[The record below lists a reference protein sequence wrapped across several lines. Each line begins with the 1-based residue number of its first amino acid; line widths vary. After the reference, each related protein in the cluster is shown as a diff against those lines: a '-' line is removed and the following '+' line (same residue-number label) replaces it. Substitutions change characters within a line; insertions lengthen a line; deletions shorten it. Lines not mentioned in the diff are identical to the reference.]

1 MLQVRPF
8 RSFPRARASK
18 LVILHLCGILAACGG
33 DGAGTAGE
41 AGAEPDGDR
50 QSAFRFRADFDR
62 DLNADAG
69 WAAGVDE
76 ATTVQADAPF
86 RLRVELEHTGAESAR
101 RYGLQVRRND
111 GEWEPLGAE
120 NFPQPAKELELDFSA
135 EQDSRWEVPGGPDAG
150 VGWRANGDEGHVRFG
165 GVETAVLALA
175 RYETHWEP
183 VEFAADVR
191 LPDGGSGRA
200 GLVFG
205 YVDAR
210 NYQRVDLRAGDG
222 LDLVVVRDGEAE
234 VLAGAD
240 FDVPVDRWA
249 ELKVVL
255 RGPQVT
261 VEYDDEAVVFG
272 RRLDAAVTPR
282 AGVFASAG
290 GALDVATIAVEGM
303 PRSPRVSI
311 MEARSFAH
319 GDATADLLPM
329 SERPFAGGAGVSFA
343 DRTPPLSASAGQS
356 EWEFPLVIRRFSDGA
371 RVNETGD
378 RFAFRV
384 VDDSGRV
391 LPAAATAAVTLEV
404 PERHLGGTF
413 VETPMRIGPWQAQ
426 TGDLYFLME
435 PAETDNMLM
444 AVKSADGGASW
455 AEMDGDHRPATGDLE
470 GFASALV
477 GDRIHM
483 LHQTSEHVFYH
494 VFRTADHAEQPDTW
508 AIRDERLASP
518 EEPPTQVAD
527 LAVRSDGSVVA
538 VYGGPEKIRYRTRSP
553 DGAWSG
559 EVVIDAD
566 RGPNLSGPT
575 LALGADDAVHLAYT
589 GGDGTAWYRQLQP
602 DGALTPRRRVASG
615 LGAGSEDVGSV
626 LPLVVLP
633 ESGAISVIVRR
644 DDGHLWER
652 RIAADGDM
660 AEPVQVS
667 THRVAQNPVDSDQT
681 GADAIAW
688 GDSVHV
694 LFIAADSGDLF
705 HTRRQ
710 ADGDWQEAE
719 RLVDDAA
726 VQWVRG
732 AVVETADGPVYG
744 YVYDAGSD
752 GGSGMNRYG
761 EVALTSS
768 RD

>member
-1 MLQVRPF
+1 MQ
-8 RSFPRARASK
+8 
-18 LVILHLCGILAACGG
+18 
-33 DGAGTAGE
+33 
-41 AGAEPDGDR
+41 AGAEPVGER
-50 QSAFRFRADFDR
+50 QSAFRVRRDFSRELD
-62 DLNADAG
+62 ADAG

-76 ATTVQADAPF
+76 AATVQADTPF
-86 RLRVELEHTGAESAR
+86 RLRVELEHGGGASAR

-111 GEWEPLGAE
+111 GDWEPLGAE
-120 NFPQPAKELELDFSA
+120 NFPQPAKELELDFGAQLADESA
-135 EQDSRWEVPGGPDAG
+135 ARWDVVDDSGGG
-150 VGWRANGDEGHVRFG
+150 VSGRAEGEEGHARFG
-165 GVETAVLALA
+165 DAAAPVLALA
-175 RYETHWEP
+175 RYDTHWEP

-191 LPDGGSGRA
+191 LPEGGSGKV

-205 YVDAR
+205 YADTG
-210 NYQRVDLRAGDG
+210 NYQRVDLRVGG
-222 LDLVVVRDGEAE
+222 GVDLVAVRDGEPQ
-234 VLAGAD
+234 VLASEA
-240 FDVPVDRWA
+240 FDVPVDEWA

-255 RGPQVT
+255 RGPEIT
-261 VEYDDEAVVFG
+261 VEYDDEAVVL
-272 RRLDAAVTPR
+272 RHRLDGAVTPQV
-282 AGVFASAG
+282 GVFTAAG
-290 GALDVATIAVEGM
+290 GVLDVASIAIEGM

-319 GDATADLLPM
+319 GDATTDVLPV
-329 SERPFAGGAGVSFA
+329 SERPFAGGAGISFA
-343 DRTPPLSASAGQS
+343 DRTPPLTAGAGQS

-391 LPAAATAAVTLEV
+391 LPAAETAAVTLEV

-444 AVKSADGGASW
+444 AVKSADGGGSW

-470 GFASALV
+470 GFASVLV

-538 VYGGPEKIRYRTRSP
+538 VYGGPEKIHTRTRSP
-553 DGAWSG
+553 DGEWSG
-559 EVVIDAD
+559 EAVIDAD
-566 RGPNLSGPT
+566 RGPHLSGPS
-575 LALGADDAVHLAYT
+575 LALGADDVVHLAYT
-589 GGDGTAWYRQLQP
+589 GDDGTAWYRRLQP
-602 DGALTPRRRVASG
+602 DGTLTPRVQVASG
-615 LGAGSEDVGSV
+615 LGTGSEDVGSV
-626 LPLVVLP
+626 LPLVRLSASDTV
-633 ESGAISVIVRR
+633 SIIVRR
-644 DDGHLWER
+644 ADGHLWVR
-652 RIAADGDM
+652 RIAPDGDVT
-660 AEPVQVS
+660 EPVQVS
-667 THRVAQNPVDSDQT
+667 ARRVAQNPVDSDQT
-681 GADAIAW
+681 GADAIGW

-694 LFIAADSGDLF
+694 LFIEAESGHLF
-705 HTRRQ
+705 HIRRQ

-732 AVVETADGPVYG
+732 AVVDTADGPVYG

-761 EVALTSS
+761 EVALTAP
-768 RD
+768 DE

>member
-1 MLQVRPF
+1 MRWF
-8 RSFPRARASK
+8 SRARASK
-18 LVILHLCGILAACGG
+18 LVMLHLCGVLVACGG
-33 DGAGTAGE
+33 EGPAKVQE
-41 AGAEPDGDR
+41 GAEPVGDR
-50 QSAFRFRADFDR
+50 QSAFRVRSDFSR
-62 DLNADAG
+62 ELNADAG

-76 ATTVQADAPF
+76 AATVQADAPF
-86 RLRVELEHTGAESAR
+86 RLRVELEHAGDASAR

-111 GEWEPLGAE
+111 GDWEPLGAE
-120 NFPQPAKELELDFSA
+120 NFPQPAKALELDFGAEPADESA
-135 EQDSRWEVPGGPDAG
+135 ARWDVVDGSGGG
-150 VGWRANGDEGHVRFG
+150 VSGRAEGEEGYARFG
-165 GVETAVLALA
+165 DAAAPVLALA
-175 RYETHWEP
+175 RYDTHWEP

-191 LPDGGSGRA
+191 LPEGGSGRA

-205 YVDAR
+205 YADAR

-240 FDVPVDRWA
+240 FDVPADEWA

-255 RGPQVT
+255 RGPAIT

-272 RRLDAAVTPR
+272 HRLDAAVTPR
-282 AGVFASAG
+282 VGVFTAAG
-290 GALDVATIAVEGM
+290 GVLDVAAIAIEGM
-303 PRSPRVSI
+303 PRSPRASI

-319 GDATADLLPM
+319 GDATTDVLPV
-329 SERPFAGGAGVSFA
+329 SERPFAGGAGISFA

-356 EWEFPLVIRRFSDGA
+356 EWEIPVVIRRFSDGA

-384 VDDSGRV
+384 VDDTGRV
-391 LPAAATAAVTLEV
+391 LPAASTAAVTLEV
-404 PERHLGGTF
+404 PARHLGGTF

-470 GFASALV
+470 GFASMLV

-494 VFRTADHAEQPDTW
+494 VFRTADHPEKPDTW

-518 EEPPTQVAD
+518 PEPPTQVAD

-538 VYGGPEKIRYRTRSP
+538 VYGGPEKIHTRTRTRSP
-553 DGAWSG
+553 DGVWSG

-566 RGPNLSGPT
+566 RGPTLSGPT
-575 LALGADDAVHLAYT
+575 LALGADDVVHLAYT
-589 GGDGTAWYRQLQP
+589 GGDGTAWYRRLQP
-602 DGALTPRRRVASG
+602 DGTLTPRVQVASD
-615 LGAGSEDVGSV
+615 LGTGSEDVGSV
-626 LPLVVLP
+626 LPLVVRP
-633 ESGAISVIVRR
+633 ESGAVSVIVRSA
-644 DDGHLWER
+644 DGHLRER
-652 RIAADGDM
+652 RIGADGEM
-660 AEPVQVS
+660 ADPVRVS
-667 THRVAQNPVDSDQT
+667 ARRVAQNPVDSDQT

-694 LFIAADSGDLF
+694 LFIEADSGDLF
-705 HTRRQ
+705 HTWRQ
-710 ADGDWQEAE
+710 ADSHWQEAE
-719 RLVDDAA
+719 RLVDDAT

-761 EVALTSS
+761 EVALLVPGG
-768 RD
+768 